1 VNPAASVPPA
11 WSLVPTIFASPSQ
24 FGLASVV
31 MAFAQ
36 AVYVLFGFG
45 SGLIALGLLAFFF
58 PSVQD
63 LVVVI
68 LLVALPAELFVAWTA
83 RKRIAWREVALV
95 GAGVLVGVPLGTWI
109 LSAGRSSFLFVLLGW
124 FLVATGLVFLALP
137 AGRRVSWP
145 RSSAPPA
152 GLIGGVLSGMFGT
165 GGPPL
170 IIYYRLAGADK
181 AVFRG
186 NLMAIWMI
194 VSLTRLPS
202 YGVAGLL
209 TVPRLWSGAFLLPA
223 VLLGG
228 WIGHRVHIQLSEN
241 TFQRAVAVALSVIG
255 VLLLLR
261 RG

>member
-1 VNPAASVPPA
+1 MPST
-11 WSLVPTIFASPSQ
+11 WSLVPTIFASGTQ
-24 FGLASVV
+24 FALACLV

-83 RKRIAWREVALV
+83 RKRIAWREVVLV
-95 GAGVLVGVPLGTWI
+95 GAGVLAGVPVGTWI
-109 LSAGRSSFLFVLLGW
+109 LDAGRPEFLFVLLGW
-124 FLVATGLVFLALP
+124 FLVVTGLAFLALP
-137 AGRRVSWP
+137 AGRRVVWP
-145 RSSAPPA
+145 RWSAPPV
-152 GLIGGVLSGMFGT
+152 GLLGGVLSGMFGT

-181 AVFRG
+181 TTFRS

-194 VSLTRLPS
+194 VSLTRLPT

-228 WIGHRVHIQLSEN
+228 WLGHRIHLQLRET
-241 TFQRAVAVALSVIG
+241 TFQRAVAIALSLVG
-255 VLLLLR
+255 ALLLLR
-261 RG
+261 RT

>member
-1 VNPAASVPPA
+1 MPTPFN
-11 WSLVPTIFASPSQ
+11 LVPTIFTSGTQ
-24 FGLASVV
+24 FALACLV

-45 SGLIALGLLAFFF
+45 SGLIALGLLAFLFS
-58 PSVQD
+58 SVQD

-83 RKRIAWREVALV
+83 RKRIAWREVVLIGV
-95 GAGVLVGVPLGTWI
+95 GVVAGVPLGTWI
-109 LSAGRSSFLFVLLGW
+109 LRAGRPEFLFALLGW
-124 FLVATGLVFLALP
+124 FLVVTGLAFLAIP
-137 AGRRVSWP
+137 AARRVAWP
-145 RSSAPPA
+145 RWSAPPV
-152 GLIGGVLSGMFGT
+152 GVLGGVLSGMFGT

-181 AVFRG
+181 TAFRG

-209 TVPRLWSGAFLLPA
+209 TVPRLWSGALLLPA
-223 VLLGG
+223 VLVGG
-228 WIGHRVHIQLSEN
+228 WVGHRIHIQFSEN
-241 TFQRAVAVALSVIG
+241 AFQRAVAVALALIG
-255 VLLLLR
+255 GLLLLR